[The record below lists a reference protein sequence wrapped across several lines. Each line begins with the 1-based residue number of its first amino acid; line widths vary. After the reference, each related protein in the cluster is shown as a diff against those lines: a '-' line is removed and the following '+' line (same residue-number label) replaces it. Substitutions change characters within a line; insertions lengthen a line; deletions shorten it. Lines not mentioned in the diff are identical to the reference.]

1 MTLQTFID
9 FFANYGVYIT
19 SAWCVFYMYLERK
32 NKKDFQKERE
42 MIIKILHD
50 DYDIDFK
57 KDIVS
62 KFQKDIKRT

>member
-1 MTLQTFID
+1 
-9 FFANYGVYIT
+9 
-19 SAWCVFYMYLERK
+19 MYLERK